1 MLAQN
6 SLEISP
12 SLFTG
17 VQQRLNQLRIGGK
30 TITPAMYRAA
40 YEGIINASLANMDRK
55 IARATQQDQFEQNL
69 AEEKRRTD
77 IKAALTKDEL
87 AAQRTSGI
95 ASAVGQ
101 VGMGGLLA
109 YKMGMFD
116 KFLPGKKIPTIGGPP
131 SYEAGPYVPEAATA
145 YPDATPAIAEMPTS
159 TVEAPGQ
166 LGFTGPSTITPNN
179 EMAYGANLMEGGAV
193 GANPAIAEMPNYEA
207 GPYATKAVIPTEGLT
222 PEIPA
227 TGLEGAT
234 TVAPELPAYE
244 PGPFFAPEAAPAAE
258 TGTMV
263 SGAEG
268 AAEGTEA
275 AAAGM
280 SPWVPVI
287 GGAVRTGMGLLQGEK
302 PGKAIGAGAGA
313 GLGMW
318 GGAAIGSI
326 FPGVGTIIGGIIGAI
341 GGSIG
346 GGFLGDI
353 ADSCIIVT
361 CATSRESDEVMTAKE
376 FRDTF
381 MDKDSIRGYYMIAE
395 CVVPMMK
402 DSAEFKERIK
412 ESFVDPLI
420 EFGGY
425 VLGKTDE
432 RPSEEATRTAIKFL
446 TACKSIGMTKK
457 RYMRATGEVY

>member
-1 MLAQN
+1 
-6 SLEISP
+6 
-12 SLFTG
+12 
-17 VQQRLNQLRIGGK
+17 
-30 TITPAMYRAA
+30 
-40 YEGIINASLANMDRK
+40 
-55 IARATQQDQFEQNL
+55 
-69 AEEKRRTD
+69 
-77 IKAALTKDEL
+77 
-87 AAQRTSGI
+87 
-95 ASAVGQ
+95 
-101 VGMGGLLA
+101 MGGLLA

-166 LGFTGPSTITPNN
+166 LGFMGPSTITPN
-179 EMAYGANLMEGGAV
+179 EMAYGANLMESGAV
-193 GANPAIAEMPNYEA
+193 GAN
-207 GPYATKAVIPTEGLT
+207 KAVIPIEGLT

-234 TVAPELPAYE
+234 TVASELPAYE
-244 PGPFFAPEAAPAAE
+244 PGPYFAPEAAPVAE

-268 AAEGTEA
+268 AAGGAAEGAEA
-275 AAAGM
+275 ATAGM

-326 FPGVGTIIGGIIGAI
+326 FPGVGTIIGGIIGAFT
-341 GGSIG
+341 GSIG
-346 GGFLGDI
+346 AGFLGGI

-457 RYMRATGEVY
+457 RYTRATGEVY